1 MDKIILLLTDTH
13 FGVRQNSMTWLN
25 SQLEF
30 MNKQFIPDLKHLKS
44 ECHIPVHVIHMGDV
58 FDSRSTISTYV
69 ATKVVELFKE
79 IASITQVT
87 IIAGNHDYYSPNSN
101 EVDTLS
107 LLLKDTGVRIVNK
120 TILEEDG
127 DVFIPWYEWGKPISD
142 SIKRVF
148 AHTDIVGGV
157 NPYPGRQVYSG
168 HIHIPFININTQL
181 FNIGSCYPLNFAD
194 ANQERGYYIIKD
206 DGSVFVPNKHS
217 IRFWRLYNEDIFD
230 AEKIGNI
237 SIRDYV
243 ELYISQ
249 SNMATRKYVDKINEL
264 SGTYKNIWIIPQV
277 DHMNGVDFEKFEG
290 YDIEKITMDMIPDN
304 LKTKFEQVL
313 HSVNNSLL

>member
-30 MNKQFIPDLKHLKS
+30 MYEQFIPDLKHLKS
-44 ECHIPVHVIHMGDV
+44 VGHIPVHVVHMGDV

-69 ATKVVELFKE
+69 ATKVVEVFKE
-79 IASITQVT
+79 IASIAPVT

-127 DVFIPWYEWGKPISD
+127 DAFIPWYEWGKPISD

-148 AHTDIVGGV
+148 AHTDIVGES
-157 NPYPGRQVYSG
+157 NAYPGKQVYSG
-168 HIHIPFININTQL
+168 HMHIPFINTNAQL
-181 FNIGSCYPLNFAD
+181 FNIGSCYSLNFAD
-194 ANQERGYYIIKD
+194 ANQERGYYIVKGD
-206 DGSVFVPNKHS
+206 SSVFVPNKHS
-217 IRFWRLYNEDIFD
+217 IKFWRLYNEDIFD
-230 AEKIGNI
+230 VKKIDNI
-237 SIRDYV
+237 NIRDYV

-249 SNMATRKYVDKINEL
+249 SNMATREYVDKINEL
-264 SGTYKNIWIIPQV
+264 SDKYKNIWIIPQV
-277 DHMNGVDFEKFEG
+277 DSAGEVDLEKFEG

-304 LKTKFEQVL
+304 LKPKFEQVL